1 MNLKIN
7 KDVIISK
14 QTSLGDFDVEEILSN
29 CKVVHDTDGQTYF
42 IDRKTNVVMY
52 SAWIRDSY
60 YKEIIRA
67 FERGDS

>member
-14 QTSLGDFDVEEILSN
+14 QISLGDFDIEEILGN
-29 CKVVHDTDGQTYF
+29 CRVVHDTDGQTYF
-42 IDRKTNVVMY
+42 IDMKTNVVMY

-67 FERGDS
+67 FERGES